1 MRVVQNIFIEC
12 EKIFRSSI
20 THFEIVINLPQLVQ
34 KLHGNP
40 CVISVF
46 DALGYSIEP
55 KFNSEIS
62 LNLLKNMLLLFGK
75 ARPFS
80 FARDVKERLK
90 ARIKKVEKGLL

>member
-1 MRVVQNIFIEC
+1 MQ
-12 EKIFRSSI
+12 
-20 THFEIVINLPQLVQ
+20 
-34 KLHGNP
+34 GNP
-40 CVISVF
+40 RIVSIF
-46 DALGYSIEP
+46 DTLGYSIEP

-75 ARPFS
+75 ARAFL